1 MITRDWIVGGLA
13 VLIFW
18 IVYRYVAPLAGRWLA
33 SLHHPCADGHAWVHM
48 GGRNAGCSAG
58 CYCSVP
64 VYSCERCGD
73 CDYGDNAEAAEQMAK
88 CQSDAEQ
95 LDKDPV

>member
-1 MITRDWIVGGLA
+1 MTAHDW
-13 VLIFW
+13 LIAATGAAAW
-18 IVYRYVAPLAGRWLA
+18 RLA
-33 SLHHPCADGHAWVHM
+33 SIITDRFILPFFKRFQHPCAEGHAWVHM

-73 CDYGDNAEAAEQMAK
+73 CDYGDNAEAEEQIAK
-88 CQSDAEQ
+88 CKAEAEQ
-95 LDKDPV
+95 LERDPI